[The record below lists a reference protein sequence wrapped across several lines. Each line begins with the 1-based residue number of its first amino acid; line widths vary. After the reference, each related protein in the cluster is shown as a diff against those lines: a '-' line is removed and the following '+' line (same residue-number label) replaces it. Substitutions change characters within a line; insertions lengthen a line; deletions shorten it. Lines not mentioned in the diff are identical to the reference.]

1 MSVAHTP
8 SEPFDINES
17 STRSVQQPT
26 PVLNLPCEEVE
37 DLIPAYAI
45 GALDPEEMAA
55 VNARLAA
62 CPVATAELA
71 TYSKLADRLLYT
83 APPQQAP
90 VYLITRLV
98 AIIASP
104 AASLSDSPEPIA
116 PPALGP
122 LPLPLWPAAPLPAA
136 PKSRQRWFF
145 RHKLGN
151 LATVASLLLV
161 ILNLAFLVQNQ
172 QLRNHTAQLGVELD
186 QQTKALIFLA
196 AEEPLE
202 IMLYSSQ
209 ENNDAQADVLWNS
222 SLGIAVVY
230 VRDFPELPADRA
242 YQIWLNKGDQRSS
255 PGLFRVKTGGMGI
268 FVFSMDQT
276 LDFYDTIDITPEPA
290 SGSPAPTAP
299 AIVQGPTTIVAVPHE

>member
-1 MSVAHTP
+1 MSVAHIP
-8 SEPFDINES
+8 SEPFDVTES
-17 STRSVQQPT
+17 SPRAVQQPA
-26 PVLNLPCEEVE
+26 PVLILPCEEVE
-37 DLIPAYAI
+37 GLIPAYAI
-45 GALDPEEMAA
+45 GATDSEEVAA

-71 TYSKLADRLLYT
+71 TYGELADRLLYT

-90 VYLITRLV
+90 GYLMTRLV
-98 AIIASP
+98 AMIASP
-104 AASLSDSPEPIA
+104 ATPFSSPPESIA
-116 PPALGP
+116 PPVIGP
-122 LPLPLWPAAPLPAA
+122 LPLPLWPAAPVSAA

-151 LATVASLLLV
+151 LATAASVLLV
-161 ILNLAFLVQNQ
+161 ILNLVFLVQNQ
-172 QLRNHTAQLGVELD
+172 QLRNHVAQLGLELD

-209 ENNDAQADVLWNS
+209 ENNEAQADVLWNS

-255 PGLFRVKTGGMGI
+255 PGLFRAKTGGMGI